1 MCLPFA
7 KYSPS
12 SVHKTG
18 LPAGTFLW
26 GKFPAIIEIK

>member
-12 SVHKTG
+12 SVQKAG
-18 LPAGTFLW
+18 LPAGTFW
-26 GKFPAIIEIK
+26 GKFPVIIED